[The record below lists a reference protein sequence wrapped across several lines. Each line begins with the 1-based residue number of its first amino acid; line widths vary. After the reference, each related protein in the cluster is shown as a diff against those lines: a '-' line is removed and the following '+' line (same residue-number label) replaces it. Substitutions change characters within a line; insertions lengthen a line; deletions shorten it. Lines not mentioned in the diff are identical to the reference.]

1 MRLSSPVPKKHARI
15 EIIPLIDIMF
25 FLLASFMM
33 VSLSQTHM
41 KGIRVN
47 LPAAVGPP
55 PSGVKD
61 FVSIKV
67 LEGNA
72 VFFDNV
78 YVPDDQVMPRLFQLH
93 RANKDI
99 KISISAQ
106 PMAMYG
112 DVIGVLD
119 KVRSVGITKVG
130 YQIRA
135 AGGVTQTG
143 PAAPAPPP
151 PPAALVA
158 EFKPSKSVGERA
170 NGFGAM
176 ADGVLHF
183 VGQFTESLFESF
195 RNENRV
201 VAESGVASCFIGD
214 SSFHYS
220 FEGSEEIAVTRERYD
235 TAKSSTTP
243 IICGANSRKLAK
255 QFIDF
260 VSVRRVR
267 ARVTRRINS
276 RCTAESVNLQSR
288 IVSNHQSWQVS

>member
-1 MRLSSPVPKKHARI
+1 MKVSSPVPKKHARI

-72 VFFDNV
+72 VFFDNH
-78 YVPDDQVMPRLFQLH
+78 YVEDGQVLPRLFQLH
-93 RANKDI
+93 RANPDI
-99 KISISAQ
+99 KISLSAT

-119 KVRSVGITKVG
+119 KIRLANIKKVG

-143 PAAPAPPP
+143 PAPAAAPPP
-151 PPAALVA
+151 PPPPP
-158 EFKPSKSVGERA
+158 PS
-170 NGFGAM
+170 
-176 ADGVLHF
+176 
-183 VGQFTESLFESF
+183 
-195 RNENRV
+195 
-201 VAESGVASCFIGD
+201 
-214 SSFHYS
+214 
-220 FEGSEEIAVTRERYD
+220 
-235 TAKSSTTP
+235 P
-243 IICGANSRKLAK
+243 
-255 QFIDF
+255 
-260 VSVRRVR
+260 
-267 ARVTRRINS
+267 
-276 RCTAESVNLQSR
+276 
-288 IVSNHQSWQVS
+288 